1 MPLAKLLS
9 FRSWSLKELTSPWHG
24 PSLFQF
30 VSENGGSAELPDTPK
45 QGENKIGW
53 VAGAMDGVTGRG
65 FMDAGAR
72 DEKKQTQD
80 LLTALAQLVK
90 RSSEVNLTRLHEL
103 AASQPLLPVSGEL
116 KGEVRAKL
124 LARYKPRIAEVGR
137 LLMLKG
143 SQREAVKLGIL
154 LLGLAGNDGDSD
166 ALELLATHDEL
177 TLYAALSLAELVPD
191 PVETLWR
198 VAKTVHGWGRVEVVE
213 RLSGTRN
220 RDVQAWMLREGF
232 RNDIMD
238 EYLAGI
244 CAKTGQLHEV
254 LQAPQ
259 IHPELLDGAAGI
271 IKALVYGGPAESI
284 DDYPQGSQ
292 AVAAYLRHAE
302 RTADLSLDHLRCIAV
317 LKSFVSDDEGWG
329 ERAATGWSEELRR
342 QVLSACGQLMSRPE
356 WAEKISAGLA
366 SADERVFYKADTA
379 AQDLGINTR
388 EIHFAKVRAA
398 PLKSSSW
405 YGLLQQTDEDQID
418 QVLSFAESVLP
429 LRGIASGPKDA
440 LGFGEQYEAHRA
452 LDWILQDLKRFP
464 ERGWSL
470 LRAGLQSPVTR
481 NRNMALSALLK
492 WPREAWPAEAEWLLA
507 AAWKGEPNKD
517 LRTRLEKAKGIVEEG

>member
-1 MPLAKLLS
+1 MPWAKLLS
-9 FRSWSLKELTSPWHG
+9 FRSWSLKELTPPWQG
-24 PSLFQF
+24 ASLFQF
-30 VSENGGSAELPDTPK
+30 VTQNGGGTDLSDAPNK
-45 QGENKIGW
+45 GENEIGW
-53 VAGAMDGVTGRG
+53 VPGAMDGVTCHG
-65 FMDAGAR
+65 FMDAGTQDQEQQAR
-72 DEKKQTQD
+72 D
-80 LLTALAQLVK
+80 LFAVLAQLVK
-90 RSSEVNLTRLHEL
+90 RSSETNLSRLYEL

-124 LARYKPRIAEVGR
+124 LARYKPRIAEVAR
-137 LLMLKG
+137 VLMLKG

-154 LLGLAGNDGDSD
+154 LLGLAGSEDDRNT
-166 ALELLATHDEL
+166 LELLATHDEF

-244 CAKTGQLHEV
+244 CAKTGQLHEA

-259 IHPELLDGAAGI
+259 IDPELLDGAAGI
-271 IKALVYGGPAESI
+271 LKALVYGGPAESI
-284 DDYPQGSQ
+284 DDYPQASQ
-292 AVAAYLRHAE
+292 AVAAYLKRAE

-329 ERAATGWSEELRR
+329 ERAATGWSEELRQ
-342 QVLSACGQLMSRPE
+342 QVLSACRQLMSRPE
-356 WAEKISAGLA
+356 WAEKIRAGLA
-366 SADERVFYKADTA
+366 SADERVFYKADAA
-379 AQDLGINTR
+379 AQDLGISTR
-388 EIHFAKVRAA
+388 EIHFARVRAA

-405 YGLLQQTDEDQID
+405 YRLLQQTEGDQID
-418 QVLSFAESVLP
+418 EVLSFAEGVLP
-429 LRGIASGPKDA
+429 LQEIASGPKDA
-440 LGFGEQYEAHRA
+440 LGFGDQYQAHRA

-464 ERGWSL
+464 ERGWNL

-481 NRNMALSALLK
+481 NRNMALNALLE
-492 WPREAWPAEAEWLLA
+492 WPRAAWPAEAEWLLA
-507 AAWKGEPNKD
+507 AAWKAEPNKD
-517 LRTRLEKAKGIVEEG
+517 LRTQLEKAKG